1 MRQNEGAMSVTFKE
15 EKQREV
21 EKNFEFFQS
30 VLPELLESHF
40 GETALLRHQKIV
52 AFFDTAQDA
61 HTTGET
67 FYEDGMFSIQKV
79 DPRPIDLGIYSRF

>member
-1 MRQNEGAMSVTFKE
+1 MEQNKDVMSVTFKE

-21 EKNFEFFQS
+21 EKNFELFQS

-52 AFFDTAQDA
+52 AFFDTFRDTQTA
-61 HTTGET
+61 GEMS
-67 FYEDGMFSIQKV
+67 YEDGIFSIQEAEK
-79 DPRPIDLGIYSRF
+79 PIDLGFYSRF